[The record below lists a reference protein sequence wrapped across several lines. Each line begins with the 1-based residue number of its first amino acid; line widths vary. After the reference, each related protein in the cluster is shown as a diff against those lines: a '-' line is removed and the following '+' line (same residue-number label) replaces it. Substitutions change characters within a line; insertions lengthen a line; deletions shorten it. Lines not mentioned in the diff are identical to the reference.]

1 MRAHLLMAPALSSDL
16 FVFKTDV
23 GVIKKGECSDDSDC
37 KGSLA
42 CSESSVGGGM
52 LVRTND
58 SV

>member
-1 MRAHLLMAPALSSDL
+1 MAPALSSDL
-16 FVFKTDV
+16 FVFKTDA